1 MSWYLIMS
9 KWLRA
14 VSWSN
19 RKVVVVASNYAYHG
33 QRKGEANHSG
43 QLFNQSTSTGW
54 KSKNGQQ
61 FTLLRRITN
70 SKVVNSDIVLPSI
83 VSLERLSPEGLIP
96 PCRTTVWVTH
106 LLRNILSN
114 YWCGM
119 HRTCTNNPL
128 KSDRIKWL
136 IQREIQWEVCF
147 LRPCSEEGSDV
158 AEPYRLYRKYFQIAT
173 SVQWKEKSN
182 ERHGG
187 SWV

>member
-1 MSWYLIMS
+1 MSDS
-9 KWLRA
+9 KQKQTKIDTKFERPTETDSKETHTHTDTHKQRYRHRRTNTHTVHRQTPHA
-14 VSWSN
+14 HTHTN
-19 RKVVVVASNYAYHG
+19 RT
-33 QRKGEANHSG
+33 QRGRHIHAH
-43 QLFNQSTSTGW
+43 
-54 KSKNGQQ
+54 
-61 FTLLRRITN
+61 TN
-70 SKVVNSDIVLPSI
+70 
-83 VSLERLSPEGLIP
+83 
-96 PCRTTVWVTH
+96 TQAQTH